1 MAKIGDRLENW
12 GQPDLPHFT
21 SDSRNLAGTAAS
33 ISIIPKKELGQFR
46 LSPISRPQFPVSN
59 FPFRDMAV
67 QDVPCFPI
75 VLMFAG
81 AARPA
86 SPSARDLRDGSGLQ
100 NEAGCGLD
108 QRLGEL

>member
-1 MAKIGDRLENW
+1 NWGKIGDSLICR
-12 GQPDLPHFT
+12 HFT

-33 ISIIPKKELGQFR
+33 ISIIPKKELG
-46 LSPISRPQFPVSN
+46 SSGRPQFPVSN

-67 QDVPCFPI
+67 QDAPCFPI